1 MRVLVTGA
9 SGFAGRH
16 LVSTLVGQDHQVTA
30 ADRSA
35 DAAGHPE
42 GVEAVALDVTDPG
55 ACWDVLHGAR
65 PDLLIHLA
73 AVAHVAEAERDAE
86 RCHTVNV
93 GGTANLLQACLDGH
107 ANVRTLFVSSAEVY
121 GPVGPEGM
129 PVTEDQPLRPGTAY
143 AASKACAEMRC
154 HHAVAQ
160 GLHVVIARAF
170 NHIGPGQSEAFVAS
184 AFARQVARIEAGLQ
198 EPVLAVGN
206 LDAVRDFSDVRATVV
221 GYLACLEVGQP
232 GDVFN
237 VTSGAALSIREL
249 LDTLLSLSEVPIRVE
264 QDPARLRPLD
274 VPVFHGSGARLA
286 EACGYQPRFDAR
298 QTLGDVLDDWRQR
311 VAAETAGS
319 S

>member
-9 SGFAGRH
+9 DGFAGRH
-16 LVSTLVGQDHQVTA
+16 LIRTLVGQDHQVTA
-30 ADRSA
+30 CDRQP
-35 DAAGHPE
+35 AGDCHPE
-42 GVEAVALDVTDPG
+42 GVDSLPLDVTDAE
-55 ACWDVLHGAR
+55 ACWEVVHAAR
-65 PDLLIHLA
+65 PELLIHLA
-73 AVAHVAEAERDAE
+73 AVSHVAQAERDGE

-93 GGTANLLQACLDGH
+93 GGTAHLLQACLDGH
-107 ANVRTLFVSSAEVY
+107 ANVRVLLASSAEVY
-121 GPVGPEGM
+121 GRVDAAAM

-170 NHIGPGQSEAFVAS
+170 NHIGPGQTDAFVAS
-184 AFARQVARIEAGLQ
+184 AFAHQVARIEAGLQ
-198 EPVLAVGN
+198 EPLMQVGN

-249 LDTLLSLSEVPIRVE
+249 LDTLLSLSSVPIRVE
-264 QDPARLRPLD
+264 TDPARLRPLD
-274 VPVFHGSGARLA
+274 VPIFHGSGERLA
-286 EACGYQPRFDAR
+286 AASGFRPSFDAR
-298 QTLGDVLDDWRQR
+298 QTLADVLDDWRAR
-311 VAAETAGS
+311 VAAEVG
-319 S
+319 